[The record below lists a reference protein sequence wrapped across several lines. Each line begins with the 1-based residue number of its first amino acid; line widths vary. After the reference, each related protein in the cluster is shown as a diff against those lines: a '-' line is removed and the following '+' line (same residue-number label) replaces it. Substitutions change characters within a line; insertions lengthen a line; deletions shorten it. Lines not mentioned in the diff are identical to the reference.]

1 MAAIRFTHKERDEIT
16 IKIAD
21 YIILTGSSTRKTA
34 VEFGLSNVTI
44 LTLMNKVLPNLDMQK
59 YLKVQEILQRNK
71 PKTINDEEVRNRVLE
86 SAELIKQGLTVGEI
100 AKQKNLSVHIIY
112 EDLQTRLQRISQD
125 LYEEI
130 KDIEMQNSL
139 NNLKSNK

>member
-1 MAAIRFTHKERDEIT
+1 
-16 IKIAD
+16 
-21 YIILTGSSTRKTA
+21 
-34 VEFGLSNVTI
+34 
-44 LTLMNKVLPNLDMQK
+44 MNKVLPNLDMQK
-59 YLKVQEILQRNK
+59 YLEVQEILQRNK

-86 SAELIKQGLTVGEI
+86 SAELIKQGLTVEEI